1 MDGVTREEEEEEEG
15 DERDAEKKTQNEGS
29 SFSSLFP
36 LIKISNMITADL
48 ATIIERLRVEFAKPR
63 APFLLQNPS
72 LVLSFPF
79 LSFPPRIASC
89 PARFTV
95 YRDKTGERSSET
107 RRR

>member
-1 MDGVTREEEEEEEG
+1 MDGVTREEEEEEEEG

-79 LSFPPRIASC
+79 LSSPYRLLPRSIHRL
-89 PARFTV
+89 P
-95 YRDKTGERSSET
+95 G
-107 RRR
+107 